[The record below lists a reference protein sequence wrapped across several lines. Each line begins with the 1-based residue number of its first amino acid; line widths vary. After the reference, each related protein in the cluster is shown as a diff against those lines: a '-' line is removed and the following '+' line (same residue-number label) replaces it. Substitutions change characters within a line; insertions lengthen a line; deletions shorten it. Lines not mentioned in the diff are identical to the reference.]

1 MLICLVFF
9 VQRDHDHAVGPLAV
23 LAFAAVLANQQQVHN
38 VFVLHHAGVGP
49 VPDYILR
56 AQGIIGVFVRFKGLF
71 LLGDCLGG
79 RCTPDAPQHALQS
92 GIANEYQQEE
102 CNAKNQQYPPPQ
114 RNSRPARGRL
124 CSRCGLFRRFSQGRS
139 RNLRC
144 AFYFA
149 FFFTCNFHLFTV
161 ILYFFLKVFYTFPK
175 SVFPNYSASIIFATM
190 AVAVLMYSPM
200 LNFFTTRTS

>member
-1 MLICLVFF
+1 MLSA
-9 VQRDHDHAVGPLAV
+9 RW
-23 LAFAAVLANQQQVHN
+23 QQQVHN

-79 RCTPDAPQHALQS
+79 RCTLDVPQHALQS

-124 CSRCGLFRRFSQGRS
+124 CGRCGLFRRFSRGRS

-149 FFFTCNFHLFTV
+149 FFFTCNFHL
-161 ILYFFLKVFYTFPK
+161 FYTFPK